1 MPCFPLVATTHEYNF
16 TFVEGP
22 ASQNVPPVG
31 ETRPSGADGLV
42 LKRTGFGTLL
52 AVDTPG
58 GTHRAAA
65 HVHAVPA
72 WKRLAA
78 LVLVPLHVA
87 LLAAHI

>member
-1 MPCFPLVATTHEYNF
+1 MATQELTC

-31 ETRPSGADGLV
+31 ETGPSGADGLV
-42 LKRTGFGTLL
+42 LRRAGFGTLL
-52 AVDTPG
+52 AVDAPG

-65 HVHAVPA
+65 HVHPVPA
-72 WKRLAA
+72 GQRLAA

-87 LLAAHI
+87 LLAAQI